1 MSAGV
6 VVSSCLACGWQG
18 LPERLWCPSC
28 QSDRV
33 ATVAVSRGTLEE
45 RTSAH
50 RVANVHDGPVRIG
63 SVRIEGGATLIARI
77 EGGAAPGTLVEL
89 SDDHGAAVARAS
101 ET

>member
-1 MSAGV
+1 MVGV

-33 ATVAVSRGTLEE
+33 TSAAVSQGTLEE
-45 RTSAH
+45 RTTARRMAVS
-50 RVANVHDGPVRIG
+50 IG

-89 SDDHGAAVARAS
+89 SDDHGAAVARGS
-101 ET
+101 EV